1 MKNKAIYLL
10 CVACIAM
17 TACIKTNDNTQE
29 SMTTTSEI
37 TETEKVSAT
46 SESVTIILTETTTAP
61 TETTIVSTTRQI
73 PVTTFDETDEILVKG
88 QEFAEAYAE
97 MYWNYLCGAA
107 WENYI
112 NEPYFD
118 FDDRSEGNF
127 FEDDENVPIVQGITF
142 EPTPYFKL
150 LITDYTY
157 DDLLA
162 YIKSFYSDELFDEY
176 KPSAIGSLFTSKNN
190 FIYVNGYEP
199 TSIYQMRN
207 EHAHIIGYTEN
218 DDGSV
223 TYDCFA
229 KTTEEDDDDLYFSF
243 TLNADGKL
251 CRDCDVTLDME
262 LGLFSD
268 TYYCDET

>member
-1 MKNKAIYLL
+1 
-10 CVACIAM
+10 M
-17 TACIKTNDNTQE
+17 TACIKTTGNTLE
-29 SMTTTSEI
+29 SMTTASEI
-37 TETEKVSAT
+37 TETEKVSVA
-46 SESVTIILTETTTAP
+46 SESETTILTETTIVP
-61 TETTIVSTTRQI
+61 TETTVTSTTRPL

-88 QEFAEAYAE
+88 QEFAKAYAE

-118 FDDRSEGNF
+118 FDDRSEGNYY
-127 FEDDENVPIVQGITF
+127 ENEGMPF
-142 EPTPYFKL
+142 YKL
-150 LITDYTY
+150 LITNYSY
-157 DDLLA
+157 DELIA
-162 YIKSFYSDELFDEY
+162 YIKSFYTDELFEKFKED
-176 KPSAIGSLFTSKNN
+176 SLIDVLFTGKDNC
-190 FIYVNGYEP
+190 IYVNGTEP
-199 TSIYQMRN
+199 TFIYQMRN

-251 CRDCDVTLDME
+251 CGECSVTLDME

-268 TYYCDET
+268 TYYSDET